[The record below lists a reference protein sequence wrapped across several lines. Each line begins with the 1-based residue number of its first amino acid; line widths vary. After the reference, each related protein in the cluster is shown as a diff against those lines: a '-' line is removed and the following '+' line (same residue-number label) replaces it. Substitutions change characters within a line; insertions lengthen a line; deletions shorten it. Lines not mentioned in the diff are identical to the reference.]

1 MITVSPRD
9 HLRRYIERLGDM
21 GGKLRLR
28 KLDKGKADMSVIFES
43 WEHLGSESLRVK
55 KGPPT

>member
-21 GGKLRLR
+21 GGKRRLR
-28 KLDKGKADMSVIFES
+28 KLDEGKTEMV
-43 WEHLGSESLRVK
+43 
-55 KGPPT
+55 